1 MSTFNTT
8 TLITWA
14 SYEDQN
20 DNIGLD
26 TVRLEKLQEMI
37 TAGKTNGEATVISP
51 TATKRYFLDVPSAQE
66 YIYFMQE
73 QANVFGVTI
82 ISAEVQENAI

>member
-1 MSTFNTT
+1 MSTFNTK

-51 TATKRYFLDVPSAQE
+51 TVTTRYFLDVPSAQE
-66 YIYFMQE
+66 YIYFIQE
-73 QANVFGVTI
+73 QATVFGVTI
-82 ISAEVQENAI
+82 ISAKVLENAI